1 MMAAFFLY
9 HNNVN
14 EFLNL
19 VLYPA
24 LFAFLGVAGT
34 NIWAWIKPK
43 FQTKIDNADAKAKEL
58 DNEVTSAAFYRS
70 LLDDAKVR
78 LDQAIRAIEERDKRI
93 EERDLAI
100 RERDKKIDLLI
111 DQVEH
116 LMDELKKYK
125 QLNGKTE

>member
-14 EFLNL
+14 EFLNV

-24 LFAFLGVAGT
+24 LFAFLGVAAT
-34 NIWAWIKPK
+34 NVWSWIKPK

-58 DNEVTSAAFYRS
+58 ENEIRSAEFYRN
-70 LLDDAKVR
+70 LLDDATTR
-78 LDQAIRAIEERDKRI
+78 LDKAIVAIEQRDKRI
-93 EERDLAI
+93 EERDERI
-100 RERDKKIDLLI
+100 RDRDKKIDLLI
-111 DQVEH
+111 TQVEH
-116 LMDELKKYK
+116 FTDEIKKYK